1 MAEIQKYDVVENH
14 PGFQLRRYAPH
25 TLVTKPMSGSMASAG
40 NSAFGY
46 LASYISGQNE
56 RGQQI
61 AMTAPV
67 LQQKTGAGYEV
78 SFVMPA
84 ELTDPPKPGP
94 GLELKSVEAKLMA
107 ALKFS
112 GSASD
117 ELFAR
122 KAKELFK
129 SLELAGFRALS
140 DPLYARYNGPWTPP
154 PLRRNEVLVEVE
166 SITTP

>member
-1 MAEIQKYDVVENH
+1 
-14 PGFQLRRYAPH
+14 
-25 TLVTKPMSGSMASAG
+25 MASAG

-67 LQQKTGAGYEV
+67 LQQKTASGYEV
-78 SFVMPA
+78 SFVMPDD
-84 ELTDPPKPGP
+84 LVDPPKPRSS
-94 GLELKSVEAKLMA
+94 LELKRVDSKLMA
-107 ALKFS
+107 AIKFS

-122 KAKELFK
+122 KAKELI
-129 SLELAGFRALS
+129 SSIEAAGFRAIS
-140 DPLYARYNGPWTPP
+140 EPLYARYNGPWTPP
-154 PLRRNEVLVEVE
+154 LLRRNEVLVEVE